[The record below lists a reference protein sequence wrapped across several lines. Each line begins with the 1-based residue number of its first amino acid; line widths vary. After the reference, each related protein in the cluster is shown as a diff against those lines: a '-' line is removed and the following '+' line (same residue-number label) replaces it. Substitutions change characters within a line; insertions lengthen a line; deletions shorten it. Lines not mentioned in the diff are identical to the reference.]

1 MERISNLGYIVG
13 LRDCEIRNRYN
24 KLTIGQYLKR
34 ITEDHYKIYLKINY
48 LKVEIYKIG
57 RFMGLC
63 TFTFK
68 KIDDIITIMEK

>member
-1 MERISNLGYIVG
+1 MERISNIGYVLG
-13 LRDCEIRNRYN
+13 LRTCKIRNRYN
-24 KLTIGQYLKR
+24 KWTIGQYLER

-57 RFMGLC
+57 RFMGLS

-68 KIDDIITIMEK
+68 KVDDIITITEK